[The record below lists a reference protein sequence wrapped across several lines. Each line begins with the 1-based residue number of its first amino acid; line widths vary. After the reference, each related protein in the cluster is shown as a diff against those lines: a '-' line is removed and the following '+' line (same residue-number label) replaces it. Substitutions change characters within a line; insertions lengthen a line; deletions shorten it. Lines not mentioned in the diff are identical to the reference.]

1 MNSTISTQ
9 RACFLTLDIKH
20 FYYNTPMHRYEY
32 MKIALDL
39 VPNEIIAQYNL
50 RAFASNGW
58 VYLEIR
64 KVMSGLKEAG
74 HIANNRLQLHL
85 EN

>member
-1 MNSTISTQ
+1 M
-9 RACFLTLDIKH
+9 A
-20 FYYNTPMHRYEY
+20 RYEY
-32 MKIALDL
+32 MKISLDIL
-39 VPNEIIAQYNL
+39 PEEIIAQYNL
-50 RAFASNGW
+50 RQLASNGW
-58 VYLEIR
+58 LYLEIR